1 MIIFKSSVRESTEDI
16 VFGVQSLEFYFF
28 INSSEIGLKL
38 EGEILDVA
46 MKQIRCEYAM
56 KSMAESNVL
65 WCYKLNQVMTNL
77 HLYCV
82 FVE

>member
-1 MIIFKSSVRESTEDI
+1 MKILFLEYRALNF
-16 VFGVQSLEFYFF
+16 VFLLS
-28 INSSEIGLKL
+28 NSPEIGRNF
-38 EGEILDVA
+38 EGEILEVA
-46 MKQIRCEYAM
+46 MKQIRYEYVM
-56 KSMAESNVL
+56 KSMAESDVL

>member
-1 MIIFKSSVRESTEDI
+1 MKILFLEYRALNFIFLLS
-16 VFGVQSLEFYFF
+16 
-28 INSSEIGLKL
+28 NSSEIGLKL
-38 EGEILDVA
+38 EGEILEVA
-46 MKQIRCEYAM
+46 MKQIRYEYAM

>member
-1 MIIFKSSVRESTEDI
+1 MKILFLEYRALNF
-16 VFGVQSLEFYFF
+16 VFLLS
-28 INSSEIGLKL
+28 NSPEIGLNL
-38 EGEILDVA
+38 EGEILEVA
-46 MKQIRCEYAM
+46 MKQIRYEYVM
-56 KSMAESNVL
+56 KSMAESDVL

>member
-1 MIIFKSSVRESTEDI
+1 MKILFLEYRALNFIFLLS
-16 VFGVQSLEFYFF
+16 
-28 INSSEIGLKL
+28 NASEIGLKL
-38 EGEILDVA
+38 EGEILEVA
-46 MKQIRCEYAM
+46 MKQIRYEYAM
-56 KSMAESNVL
+56 KSMAESDVL

>member
-1 MIIFKSSVRESTEDI
+1 MKILFLEYRALNFIFLLS
-16 VFGVQSLEFYFF
+16 
-28 INSSEIGLKL
+28 NASEIGLKL
-38 EGEILDVA
+38 EGEILEVA
-46 MKQIRCEYAM
+46 MKQIRYEYAM

-82 FVE
+82 SVE